1 MTPQEKAEE
10 LVRKYVDLFKKSDT
24 CFGDCNNTVAC
35 QQSWYQCEEW
45 YRHAIECALIAV
57 DLILVGL
64 GAHQWQ
70 NRHEVDYWNEVKQE
84 IKNHES

>member
-35 QQSWYQCEEW
+35 QQSWYQCDEW
-45 YRHAIECALIAV
+45 YRHAKECALIAV
-57 DLILVGL
+57 DEILNVL
-64 GAHQWQ
+64 
-70 NRHEVDYWNEVKQE
+70 NVIDNFEMIYWEQVKQE
-84 IKNHES
+84 IEKL